1 MRYACCTFHRSA
13 DLEREAVKIHF
24 TTGTCGSEGWAVTRR
39 YMLYLE
45 GEVLEQ
51 RVLKSRRQLRS
62 LRLHRLQVITRQDLD
77 GAVGGGGDGVKRAL
91 VPQEEVKLAEDA
103 AVDVTDEPPAA
114 RQAGGAVR
122 LA

>member
-1 MRYACCTFHRSA
+1 
-13 DLEREAVKIHF
+13 
-24 TTGTCGSEGWAVTRR
+24 
-39 YMLYLE
+39 MLYLE